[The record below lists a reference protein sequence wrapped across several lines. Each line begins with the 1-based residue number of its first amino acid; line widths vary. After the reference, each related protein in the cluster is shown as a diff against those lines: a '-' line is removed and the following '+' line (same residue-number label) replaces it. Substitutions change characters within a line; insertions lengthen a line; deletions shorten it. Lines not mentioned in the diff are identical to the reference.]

1 MEGVTH
7 GLYLLWWVQEK
18 QLPPAVVA
26 AILAAGDV
34 ALLLLEVPTGWV
46 ADKFG
51 HRASLL
57 LGSIVQVAAM
67 VCCWLGSGVPE
78 LVVASLLVA
87 VGDAF
92 RSGADEALL
101 FRSCAALGKE
111 DRFLTIAARAH
122 TLQVF
127 ALVGLVAG
135 GGVVATTLGFHAAWA
150 VEIALCAAGVACA
163 WAMSEPPAARS
174 ANEAL
179 NEADQAAPVAWR
191 RFVGVIIPV
200 AFLGGAASAGSFLAQ
215 TSGTSTAAELTVL
228 VALIT
233 VAEAA
238 GAALAPRVPAASAR
252 GQLMLGLGGVL
263 LIAAALS
270 APVTFYAVVVGLAF
284 LEGVGNPL
292 RGAAIQRAAPDGM
305 RARAASAANAC
316 DMIFSTIALPL
327 AGVWIS

>member
-1 MEGVTH
+1 
-7 GLYLLWWVQEK
+7 VQEK
-18 QLPPAVVA
+18 QLPPAAVA

-34 ALLLLEVPTGWV
+34 ALLLLEVPTGWF

-51 HRASLL
+51 HRASLI
-57 LGSIVQVAAM
+57 LGSVVQVGGM
-67 VCCWLGSGVPE
+67 VCCWLGAGVPE

-111 DRFLTIAARAH
+111 DRFLTIASRAH
-122 TLQVF
+122 TLEVC

-150 VEIALCAAGVACA
+150 GEVALCAAGTACA
-163 WAMSEPPAARS
+163 WAMSEPPPAPP
-174 ANEAL
+174 ANEAG
-179 NEADQAAPVAWR
+179 DQGDDAAPVAWKR
-191 RFVGVIIPV
+191 LVALIVPV
-200 AFLGGAASAGSFLAQ
+200 AFLGGAASVGSFLAQ
-215 TSGTSTAAELTVL
+215 TSASGTAAELTVL
-228 VALIT
+228 VAVIT
-233 VAEAA
+233 AAEAA
-238 GAALAPRVPAASAR
+238 GAALAPRIPAAGAR

-263 LIAAALS
+263 LIAAAFV
-270 APVTFYAVVVGLAF
+270 APNTFHAAVVGLAF
-284 LEGVGNPL
+284 LEGVGEPL

-327 AGVWIS
+327 AGVWTTRN